1 MKKNISRPAF
11 VFVTIFCLIPAISSA
26 CSVCFGA
33 PPDHPM
39 TESLDL
45 AIIALIGV
53 TGTVL
58 GGISTFFIFL
68 ARRGK
73 KINEIMEINDS
84 HNGNG
89 RER

>member
-1 MKKNISRPAF
+1 MKKISRLAF
-11 VFVTIFCLIPAISSA
+11 VFASIFCLIPGIASA

-33 PPDHPM
+33 PADHPM
-39 TESLDL
+39 TESLNL

-73 KINEIMEINDS
+73 KISEIMEIYDS
-84 HNGNG
+84 HNGSG
-89 RER
+89 RAH

>member
-1 MKKNISRPAF
+1 MKKISRLAF
-11 VFVTIFCLIPAISSA
+11 VFVTIFCLIPETISA
-26 CSVCFGA
+26 CSVCYGA

-73 KINEIMEINDS
+73 KISEIMEIYDS
-84 HNGNG
+84 HNGSG
-89 RER
+89 RAH

>member
-1 MKKNISRPAF
+1 MKKISRLAF
-11 VFVTIFCLIPAISSA
+11 VFASIFCLIPGIASA

-33 PPDHPM
+33 PADHPM
-39 TESLDL
+39 TESLNL

-58 GGISTFFIFL
+58 GGISIFFIFL

-73 KINEIMEINDS
+73 KISEIMEIYDS

-89 RER
+89 RAH

>member
-1 MKKNISRPAF
+1 MKKYSALAF
-11 VFVTIFCLIPAISSA
+11 VFITIFCLIPETVSA

-39 TESLDL
+39 TESLNL

-73 KINEIMEINDS
+73 KISEIMEIYDS

-89 RER
+89 RAH

>member
-1 MKKNISRPAF
+1 MKKYSALAF
-11 VFVTIFCLIPAISSA
+11 VFITIFCLIPETVSA

-33 PPDHPM
+33 PEDHPM
-39 TESLDL
+39 TESLNL

-73 KINEIMEINDS
+73 KLSEIMEIYDS

-89 RER
+89 RTH

>member
-1 MKKNISRPAF
+1 MKKISRLAF
-11 VFVTIFCLIPAISSA
+11 VFVTIFCLIPETISA

-58 GGISTFFIFL
+58 GGISAFFFYL

-73 KINEIMEINDS
+73 RINKILEIYDS
-84 HNGNG
+84 HNGDG
-89 RER
+89 KER

>member
-1 MKKNISRPAF
+1 MKKISRLAF
-11 VFVTIFCLIPAISSA
+11 VFALIFCLIPGIASA

-33 PPDHPM
+33 PEDHPM
-39 TESLDL
+39 TESLNL

-73 KINEIMEINDS
+73 KISEIMEMGEHINA
-84 HNGNG
+84 
-89 RER
+89 

>member
-1 MKKNISRPAF
+1 MKKYSALAF
-11 VFVTIFCLIPAISSA
+11 VFITIFCLIPETVSA

-58 GGISTFFIFL
+58 GGISAFFFYL

-73 KINEIMEINDS
+73 RINTILEIYDS
-84 HNGNG
+84 HNGDG
-89 RER
+89 KER

>member
-1 MKKNISRPAF
+1 MKKISRLVF
-11 VFVTIFCLIPAISSA
+11 VFASIFCLIPGIASA

-39 TESLDL
+39 TESLNL

-73 KINEIMEINDS
+73 KISEIMEIYDS
-84 HNGNG
+84 HNGSG
-89 RER
+89 RAH

>member
-1 MKKNISRPAF
+1 MKKISRLAF
-11 VFVTIFCLIPAISSA
+11 VFVTIFCLIPETISA
-26 CSVCFGA
+26 CSVCYGA
-33 PPDHPM
+33 LPDHPM

-73 KINEIMEINDS
+73 KISEIMEIYDS

-89 RER
+89 RAH

>member
-1 MKKNISRPAF
+1 MKKISRLVF
-11 VFVTIFCLIPAISSA
+11 VFASIFCLIPGIVSA

-39 TESLDL
+39 TESLNL

-73 KINEIMEINDS
+73 KISEIMEIYDS
-84 HNGNG
+84 HNGSG
-89 RER
+89 RAH

>member
-1 MKKNISRPAF
+1 MKKISRLAF
-11 VFVTIFCLIPAISSA
+11 VFASIFCLIPGIASA

-33 PPDHPM
+33 PEDHAM
-39 TESLDL
+39 TESLNL
-45 AIIALIGV
+45 AIVALIGV

-73 KINEIMEINDS
+73 KISEIMEMGEHINA
-84 HNGNG
+84 
-89 RER
+89 

>member
-1 MKKNISRPAF
+1 MKKTSKLAF
-11 VFVTIFCLIPAISSA
+11 VFASIFCLIPGIASA

-33 PPDHPM
+33 PADHPM
-39 TESLDL
+39 TESLNL

-73 KINEIMEINDS
+73 KISEIMEIYDS
-84 HNGNG
+84 HNGSG
-89 RER
+89 RAH